1 MTAHCP
7 VCKRTFGDKGAVYN
21 HAKVKHKNLKPKEL
35 RALRP
40 QPAEQEESMAD
51 RMINAQ
57 IQAAMGG
64 PVDEDWLL
72 DCM

>member
-1 MTAHCP
+1 
-7 VCKRTFGDKGAVYN
+7 
-21 HAKVKHKNLKPKEL
+21 L